1 MKMSGRNNFDF
12 LDALSA
18 VSFLIAVANYKE
30 NLGQTS
36 VQEVAQDIMS
46 SINGHLK
53 EQDEKINKMYEY
65 ILRKEREENAKQ

>member
-1 MKMSGRNNFDF
+1 MSGRNNFDF

>member
-1 MKMSGRNNFDF
+1 MSGRNNFDF

-36 VQEVAQDIMS
+36 VQEVAQDIMN
-46 SINGHLK
+46 SINGHLQ
-53 EQDEKINKMYEY
+53 EQDAKIDKIYEH
-65 ILRKEREENAKQ
+65 ILRKENEENAK

>member
-1 MKMSGRNNFDF
+1 MERNNFDF

-36 VQEVAQDIMS
+36 VQEVAQDIMK

-53 EQDEKINKMYEY
+53 EQDAKIDAIYDYIVGKEKEDD
-65 ILRKEREENAKQ
+65 AK

>member
-1 MKMSGRNNFDF
+1 MSGRNNFDF

-36 VQEVAQDIMS
+36 VQEVAQDIMN
-46 SINGHLK
+46 SINGHLQ
-53 EQDEKINKMYEY
+53 EQDAKIDKIYEY
-65 ILRKEREENAKQ
+65 IRRKENEENAK

>member
-1 MKMSGRNNFDF
+1 MERNNFDF

-36 VQEVAQDIMS
+36 VQEVAQDIMKN
-46 SINGHLK
+46 INGHLR
-53 EQDEKINKMYEY
+53 EQDAKIDKIYEY
-65 ILRKEREENAKQ
+65 VARKEKEENAKQ